1 MTQTA
6 GSAPKRVV
14 VVGAGMVGLATAWFL
29 QDHGVEVTVV
39 DRNGVASGASWGNA
53 GFLTPGLAAPLA
65 EPSTLRYGIGSL
77 GKRDAALSIPLLMP
91 PHTVGFLAHFALRC
105 THRAWQEGVTGLANL
120 NTGALDAFDALVT
133 GGVECMPRESP
144 IFVGYE
150 HPSQSA
156 PLLREIDA
164 LARSGVE
171 VAVRRADDHRR
182 PEQFSD
188 AITSVWEITGQR
200 FLEPEAFLHA
210 LAQSIRERGGE
221 ILEGVDVRGVR
232 HGSGP
237 VFVDTLSTTPLRA
250 DAVVVA
256 NGAWISRFARDLGI
270 RIRVQAGRGY
280 SFSVEAG
287 PVTAPLYLPA
297 SRIAC
302 TPYQGRLRVAGTM
315 EFRASDAPLD
325 SDRIGAMI
333 RAAAPMLRV
342 RDWNAQDVWVG
353 PRPMSH
359 DNLPLIGA
367 TKLPGVYAAGGH
379 GMWGMLQGPIT
390 GQLLAQQIVTGVAPR
405 ELTAFT
411 PVR

>member
-1 MTQTA
+1 MKSA

-39 DRNGVASGASWGNA
+39 DRNGVAAGASWGNA

-77 GKRDAALSIPLLMP
+77 GKRDAALSIPLMP
-91 PHTVGFLAHFALRC
+91 SLHTLGFLAHFAARC
-105 THRAWQEGVTGLANL
+105 THRAWQQGVDRLASL
-120 NTGALDAFDALVT
+120 NTGALGAFDALVA
-133 GGVECMPRESP
+133 GGVDCAPRESS

-150 HPSQSA
+150 RAEQSA
-156 PLLREIDA
+156 PLLREVDA

-171 VAVRRADDHRR
+171 IAAHRAGADRR
-182 PEQFSD
+182 PAQFSD
-188 AITSVWEITGQR
+188 AITSVWELTGQR
-200 FLEPEAFLHA
+200 FLEPEPFLQT
-210 LAQSIRERGGE
+210 LAQSIRARGGD
-221 ILEGVDVRGVR
+221 IREGVDVRGIR

-237 VFVDTLSTTPLRA
+237 VFVDTCSTAPLRA

-270 RIRVQAGRGY
+270 RVRVQAGRGY
-280 SFSVEAG
+280 SFSVDTGSVA
-287 PVTAPLYLPA
+287 APLYLPA

-315 EFRASDAPLD
+315 EFRGSNAPLD
-325 SDRIGAMI
+325 SNRVDAMI

-342 RDWNAQDVWVG
+342 RDWDVQDVWVG

-359 DNLPLIGA
+359 DNLPLVGA

-379 GMWGMLQGPIT
+379 GMWGILQGPIT
-390 GQLLAQQIVTGVAPR
+390 GQLLARQIITGVVPPQL
-405 ELTAFT
+405 EAFS

>member
-1 MTQTA
+1 MKSA
-6 GSAPKRVV
+6 DSAPKRVV

-29 QDHGVEVTVV
+29 QDRGVEVTVV
-39 DRNGVASGASWGNA
+39 DRNSVAAGASWGNA

-65 EPSTLRYGIGSL
+65 EPSTLRYGIGNL
-77 GKRDAALSIPLLMP
+77 GKRDAALSIPLLP
-91 PHTVGFLAHFALRC
+91 SAHTLGFLAHFAARC
-105 THRAWQEGVTGLANL
+105 THRAWQRGVESLAGLNI
-120 NTGALDAFDALVT
+120 GALDAFDALVA
-133 GGVECMPRESP
+133 GGVKCAPRESS

-150 HPSQSA
+150 NTDQSA
-156 PLLREIDA
+156 PLLREVDA

-171 VAVRRADDHRR
+171 VAVHRASADRR

-188 AITSVWEITGQR
+188 AVTSVWELTGQR
-200 FLEPEAFLHA
+200 FLEPEAFLQA
-210 LAQSIRERGGE
+210 LARSVRERGGD
-221 ILEGVDVRGVR
+221 IREGVDVRGIR

-237 VFVDTLSTTPLRA
+237 VFVDTCSTAPLRA
-250 DAVVVA
+250 DAVVMA

-280 SFSVEAG
+280 SFSVDTG
-287 PVTAPLYLPA
+287 PVSAPLYLPA

-315 EFRASDAPLD
+315 EFRGSDAPLD
-325 SDRIGAMI
+325 SNRIGAMI

-342 RDWNAQDVWVG
+342 RDWNVQDVWVG

-359 DNLPLIGA
+359 DNLPVIGA
-367 TKLPGVYAAGGH
+367 TKLPGVYVAGGH

-390 GQLLAQQIVTGVAPR
+390 GQFLARQIITGVVPPQLA
-405 ELTAFT
+405 AFS
-411 PVR
+411 PIR